1 MASTM
6 FDSVLYRDVFSTPA
20 MRAVFSDEAQ
30 LRAYVQAE
38 VALAVA
44 QGETGVIPHEAA
56 QAIARQAP
64 ATALDS
70 EQLKRDTEN
79 VGYPIVGLVRQL
91 SEQLGAQ
98 FYVENIAG
106 AGGNIGIG
114 RAAQTTADGYTILV
128 TGANIVVN
136 PALYPH
142 VPFDPAKDFA
152 PITLA
157 VTAPAVLT
165 VNPTLPVDTVRDLVA
180 LIKTH
185 PGKYS
190 YASPGVGT
198 PPHLV
203 GELFR
208 LSLGLDLVHV
218 PFNGGGPA
226 VASAVAG
233 HTPISFGSTAPAVP
247 LIKDGKLRALAVST
261 KTRSQA
267 LPDVP
272 TMTQAGY
279 PDVAGESWFAVVV
292 PAGTPRDIIAL
303 LQRDIAQAIIRPD
316 MQERLATLGYEPVAS
331 TPEECAAR
339 FRTEIAKWGK
349 VIGEAGIKAQ

>member
-1 MASTM
+1 MTFSRRRFLHLATAAAVFAPRVVSAQAYPARAVRVIVPYAPAGPT
-6 FDSVLYRDVFSTPA
+6 DVFA
-20 MRAVFSDEAQ
+20 RLMAQ
-30 LRAYVQAE
+30 
-38 VALAVA
+38 
-44 QGETGVIPHEAA
+44 
-56 QAIARQAP
+56 
-64 ATALDS
+64 
-70 EQLKRDTEN
+70 K
-79 VGYPIVGLVRQL
+79 L

-165 VNPTLPVDTVRDLVA
+165 VNPALPVQTVKDLVA
-180 LIKTH
+180 LIKAH

-190 YASPGVGT
+190 FASPGTGT

-208 LSLGLDLVHV
+208 LSIGLDLIHV

-226 VASAVAG
+226 IGSAVAG
-233 HTPISFGSTAPAVP
+233 HTPISFGSMAPAVP
-247 LIKDGKLRALAVST
+247 LVKDGKLRAL
-261 KTRSQA
+261 
-267 LPDVP
+267 
-272 TMTQAGY
+272 
-279 PDVAGESWFAVVV
+279 
-292 PAGTPRDIIAL
+292 
-303 LQRDIAQAIIRPD
+303 
-316 MQERLATLGYEPVAS
+316 
-331 TPEECAAR
+331 R
-339 FRTEIAKWGK
+339 FRARRARQRCPTCPPWRKRAILRSRGNRGLPWSCRPERPRRSSRCSSAKSR
-349 VIGEAGIKAQ
+349 APSHCR